1 MAMVTL
7 RRRLRSAPAAI
18 LAGGVAVALFSCRP
32 TPEPL
37 PPPAPDQPLIPETDR
52 ESPPVTDESPA
63 VDPPTAPA
71 AGADQP
77 DGGAASASERLPSR
91 EDCPEVADTD
101 REGCPD

>member
-1 MAMVTL
+1 MAIARL
-7 RRRLRSAPAAI
+7 LLRSAPAATVAI
-18 LAGGVAVALFSCRP
+18 GVAVALSSCRP
-32 TPEPL
+32 TPEPV

-63 VDPPTAPA
+63 IEPPTAPS

-77 DGGAASASERLPSR
+77 DGGAANASERLPSG
-91 EDCPEVADTD
+91 EDCPEAADPDTD